1 VLEMIGNEPKWH
13 VRMTS
18 NISLALDRLVKTK
31 VAKEGRLDIN
41 ASFHPAMTTIDA
53 FLKKI
58 LFLREKGIEPSIV
71 YVMWPP
77 FLKRFEEDFKIFNQ
91 HNFLIHVRRFDGF
104 YKGRKYPQSYTEEE
118 RKFIARYMDD
128 ATIKYMLAYQPS
140 FGKLTW
146 SGVDF
151 FIVDNKGNVGYND
164 NLKPKIYSLGNI
176 FRGDFHPFT
185 EPRPFPGRFMSDTT
199 VDGVANFLE
208 LNYDQLDEGN
218 NTMSFS
224 RQGGVYHTPEGV
236 YYKNMN
242 TNFDDRQ
249 IRAEYRF
256 PPRNFKD
263 CVSIFR
269 YQGRGR
275 MDKTKEILS
284 FMTPDFFKRIYWT
297 IDRKLRKSN
306 FVLNV
311 YTRIVNVTTP
321 LPSSQTQASE

>member
-1 VLEMIGNEPKWH
+1 
-13 VRMTS
+13 
-18 NISLALDRLVKTK
+18 
-31 VAKEGRLDIN
+31 VAKYGRLDIN
-41 ASFHPAMTTIDA
+41 ASFHPAMTTIED

-58 LFLREKGIEPSIV
+58 LFLRENGIEPSIV

-77 FLKRFEEDFKIFNQ
+77 FLKRFEEDFKKFNQ

-104 YKGRKYPQSYTEEE
+104 YKGKKYPQAYTEEE
-118 RKFIARYMDD
+118 RKLIARYMDD
-128 ATIKYMLAYQPS
+128 GTIKYMLAYQPS

-164 NLKPKIYSLGNI
+164 NLKPRIYSLGNL
-176 FRGDFHPFT
+176 FRGNFQPFT

-218 NTMSFS
+218 NTMGFS
-224 RQGGVYHTPEGV
+224 RQGGVYHTPKGV
-236 YYKNMN
+236 HYKNMN
-242 TNFDDRQ
+242 TNFDNPQ

-263 CVSIFR
+263 CMSILR
-269 YQGRGR
+269 YKDRSR
-275 MDKTKEILS
+275 IDKTKEVLS
-284 FMTPDFFKRIYWT
+284 FMTPEFFKRIYWNM
-297 IDRKLRKSN
+297 DRKLRKSDV
-306 FVLNV
+306 VLNV
-311 YTRIVNVTTP
+311 YTKIVNFTTP
-321 LPSSQTQASE
+321 LPNSQTQVSER